1 MPILRGVVE
10 FFWNNPIFKWQ
21 LKPIKIMYKC
31 WLFQEFGRETRK
43 TCSIIWFISF
53 INFCSNHVSV
63 VNYSIEAEILIIL
76 SCICNLFY
84 RKLHVYL
91 LHVIWSP
98 CGSWLV
104 RRNHQIMCSFLL
116 IHRCRHD
123 FFWYTFLFFVS
134 HRNPGGKIIMDC
146 SKRKWKNVWERVRNN
161 KSNGFKVVSNYQAA
175 CYCQVLYMYLNK
187 SFYKSSTSSTYRHC
201 I

>member
-116 IHRCRHD
+116 IHRCNHD
-123 FFWYTFLFFVS
+123 FFWYIFLFFLRLTEILAGRLLWIVQKES
-134 HRNPGGKIIMDC
+134 ERMCEKESGIIKVMAL
-146 SKRKWKNVWERVRNN
+146 KWSQITKLHVTV
-161 KSNGFKVVSNYQAA
+161 KF
-175 CYCQVLYMYLNK
+175 
-187 SFYKSSTSSTYRHC
+187 C